1 MNVVGERQLL
11 AEEQGGFRRR
21 REEDAE
27 NQILTLTLL
36 GQTMTSRRRKEC

>member
-11 AEEQGGFRRR
+11 AEEQGAFRRR

-27 NQILTLTLL
+27 I
-36 GQTMTSRRRKEC
+36 RF